1 VDPQPVVDAGT
12 RVEVRT
18 RFDRRWSTGFEVDA
32 VLGTV
37 DDGTGHEGL
46 RYRIR
51 RRSDDSILPTEFAP
65 DEVRS
70 EKKGRSMWWI

>member
-1 VDPQPVVDAGT
+1 MDPHTVNLHLVDQGAH
-12 RVEVRT
+12 VEVRT

-32 VLGTV
+32 VLAA
-37 DDGTGHEGL
+37 DEGP

-51 RRSDDSILPTEFAP
+51 RRSDDSVLPSEFGP

-70 EKKGRSMWWI
+70 EKKSRSMWWI

>member
-1 VDPQPVVDAGT
+1 MEPGT

-18 RFDRRWSTGFEVDA
+18 RFDHRWSSGFEVAEMLTAGDQA
-32 VLGTV
+32 P
-37 DDGTGHEGL
+37 

-51 RRSDDSILPTEFAP
+51 RRSDDSVLPAEFGA

-70 EKKGRSMWWI
+70 EKKGRTMWWI